1 MMSQQLT
8 TVTRPPAMP
17 SDLQTINA
25 HLPTWLQYLA
35 AAYPQAKVSPMT
47 YAVIEDQFSDI
58 APETM
63 MSAIRAYVRNPDNK
77 FWPSIA
83 ELRVSVK
90 AAVDEAELTQIRRAM
105 SQIGIRVKAARERRE
120 ALFAD
125 AYAGQ
130 FEPEAFEALAREF
143 DSLGYASNAS
153 LVRDKAARY
162 GRI

>member
-1 MMSQQLT
+1 MSQLT
-8 TVTRPPAMP
+8 TVTRPAV
-17 SDLQTINA
+17 STNDLQAINT
-25 HLPTWLQYLA
+25 HLPTWLQYLV

-47 YAVIEDQFSDI
+47 YAVFEDQFSDI

-63 MSAIRAYVRNPDNK
+63 MSAIRAYVRNGNK

-83 ELRVSVK
+83 ELRPCVQ
-90 AAVDEAELTQIRRAM
+90 AAVDEAEIAQIRQAM
-105 SQIGIRVKAARERRE
+105 SQIGIRVKAAIGRRE
-120 ALFAD
+120 ALFAA

-162 GRI
+162 GRIG